1 VLSDAVHGGLAN
13 KQQLCCIGG
22 LKDSVAEP
30 PSVML
35 DAAERIISMPPFDN
49 VSQWHDFNFSFA

>member
-1 VLSDAVHGGLAN
+1 MLSDAVYGGLAN

-35 DAAERIISMPPFDN
+35 DAAERTVSMPPLDN
-49 VSQWHDFNFSFA
+49 ASQ